1 MEIFPAI
8 DLKNGQCVRLTQG
21 KFDSATVY
29 ASDPP
34 VQAAAFAT
42 DGARWLHVVD
52 LDGAKAGEV
61 RQAETIAR
69 IVKAAPLQV
78 QAGGGVRDE
87 RAVES
92 LLGAGV
98 RRVVVGSLAVTD
110 RPRVLE
116 WLRRY
121 GSDRI
126 VLAFDIR
133 DSGNGPE
140 ILTHGW
146 QEGSRLSL
154 WDVLDS
160 YDGAVRSILCTD
172 VARDGMLGGSNFQLY
187 RDLRDRRPDLEILAS
202 GGVGALAEVPR
213 LRDLGV
219 AGVIVGKA
227 LYEGRFSLADA
238 LCKARHGG

>member
-8 DLKNGQCVRLTQG
+8 DLKDGQCVRLTQG
-21 KFDSATVY
+21 KFDSATIY
-29 ASDPP
+29 ASDPET
-34 VQAAAFAT
+34 QAAAFASA
-42 DGARWLHVVD
+42 GARWLHVVD

-61 RQAETIAR
+61 RQHDTIAR
-69 IVKAAPLQV
+69 IVKASTMQV

-92 LLGAGV
+92 LLAAGV
-98 RRVVVGSLAVTD
+98 SRVVVGSLAVSD
-110 RPRVLE
+110 RPRVQE

-121 GSDRI
+121 GADRI

-133 DSGNGPE
+133 EGAIGPE

-146 QEGSRLSL
+146 QEGSRQGL
-154 WDVLDS
+154 WDILEAYRGDVH
-160 YDGAVRSILCTD
+160 SILCTD
-172 VARDGMLGGSNFQLY
+172 VARDGMLGGTNLQLY
-187 RDLRDRRPDLEILAS
+187 RDLRAREPHLEVLAS
-202 GGVGALAEVPR
+202 GGVAQLQEMAP

-227 LYEGRFSLADA
+227 LYEGRFTLTEA
-238 LCKARHGG
+238 LREARNGG